1 MVLSL
6 VTHLDNSFWIIFFLG
21 FFGHADIFLR
31 VLHCRFDLFFFF
43 PFCLV
48 CFFCFYSQDEAFVY
62 VHFSFFFFFLGE
74 GFLWVACSPVYIA
87 VPVDIGEGENGIY
100 IHNLQRPAKR
110 NFTSTLHG
118 MCMYSNTSKFK

>member
-1 MVLSL
+1 MLIYSSAYCTVVL
-6 VTHLDNSFWIIFFLG
+6 I
-21 FFGHADIFLR
+21 
-31 VLHCRFDLFFFF
+31 FFFF
-43 PFCLV
+43 SL
-48 CFFCFYSQDEAFVY
+48 FVWY
-62 VHFSFFFFFLGE
+62 VFSVSIHKMKHLCMYISLFFFFFLGE

>member
-1 MVLSL
+1 MLIYSSAYCTVVL
-6 VTHLDNSFWIIFFLG
+6 I
-21 FFGHADIFLR
+21 
-31 VLHCRFDLFFFF
+31 FFFF
-43 PFCLV
+43 SL
-48 CFFCFYSQDEAFVY
+48 FVWY
-62 VHFSFFFFFLGE
+62 VFSVSIHKMKHLCMYISLFFFFLGE